1 MRSLIRGRSPCFALL
16 SLFLVACCVGPS
28 HAQRVGILF
37 GSFGDVES
45 CQCVNS
51 YFKGAL
57 QRLVGYEIP
66 VHDEI
71 ERVAIADL
79 IWSVSKKETFDMF
92 VCPAPPA
99 ACCFILCHP
108 FTRHQILICG
118 RGRYTSISP
127 QCNTSFIT
135 RSVAQSDAV
144 AQQVPAT
151 QASATVTVTV

>member
-1 MRSLIRGRSPCFALL
+1 MSSPILGRSTTFFFFLP
-16 SLFLVACCVGPS
+16 LFFVAICVAPAR
-28 HAQRVGILF
+28 AQRVGILF

-79 IWSVSKKETFDMF
+79 VWSVSKKETFDMY
-92 VCPAPPA
+92 PAPS
-99 ACCFILCHP
+99 AC
-108 FTRHQILICG
+108 
-118 RGRYTSISP
+118 
-127 QCNTSFIT
+127 
-135 RSVAQSDAV
+135 SVQARPV
-144 AQQVPAT
+144 A
-151 QASATVTVTV
+151 